1 MHIGPT
7 RPSYM
12 LNGIMRTMVI
22 ALVLLGS
29 VATPVLFCSCGEQ
42 CGACEAVDRYL
53 VAIRDG
59 DEPAAAS
66 WRYQGENADH
76 LRNWLAEHWRSKHD
90 YCWTDTAMN
99 TSLPVGLKA
108 KSWTP
113 PKPTEEWKLSI
124 PPLQDHEPMPEEA
137 LGADMREG
145 AYIFTR
151 VSGRRKD
158 GALASM
164 AVNFVVVRV
173 GGGWKVFCQL

>member
-76 LRNWLAEHWRSKHD
+76 LRNSVAARLFDEHAARRSDHTELLWSLLVL
-90 YCWTDTAMN
+90 CW
-99 TSLPVGLKA
+99 
-108 KSWTP
+108 
-113 PKPTEEWKLSI
+113 WKRSS
-124 PPLQDHEPMPEEA
+124 PA
-137 LGADMREG
+137 
-145 AYIFTR
+145 
-151 VSGRRKD
+151 
-158 GALASM
+158 
-164 AVNFVVVRV
+164 
-173 GGGWKVFCQL
+173 